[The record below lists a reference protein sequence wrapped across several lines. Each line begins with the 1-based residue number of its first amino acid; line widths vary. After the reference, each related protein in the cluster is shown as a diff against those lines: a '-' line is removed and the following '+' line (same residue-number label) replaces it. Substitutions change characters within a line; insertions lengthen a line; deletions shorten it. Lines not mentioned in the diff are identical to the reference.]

1 MPSFTGKVSVKKN
14 MVEPGKEEWL
24 ELHTT
29 FREYCAA
36 EPWQWLE
43 EAVVVLDHPIWHER
57 AYCVALGSSG
67 LEFGLAFTLATRV

>member
-1 MPSFTGKVSVKKN
+1 

-29 FREYCAA
+29 LREYCAA